1 MSWTKPKETGDL
13 QKNKNMVS
21 SMSSSLL
28 QFKGFALRYILYTL
42 HKDTVTEVWLR
53 KKKVAGPA
61 LPWLHS
67 GSERDWG
74 QASGTSEPGENS
86 SAAIAAPELTLAYKL
101 CQLPAAKHQV
111 QGTDYKEA
119 TLPSLTRFWLQC
131 ISLGQLPYSS
141 DT

>member
-1 MSWTKPKETGDL
+1 MSWTKTKETGDL

-28 QFKGFALRYILYTL
+28 QFKGFALTYILYTL

-53 KKKVAGPA
+53 KKK
-61 LPWLHS
+61 LRDLHCH
-67 GSERDWG
+67 GSTAA
-74 QASGTSEPGENS
+74 QSGTSAPGENC
-86 SAAIAAPELTLAYKL
+86 SAATAAPELTLAYKL

-131 ISLGQLPYSS
+131 ISPEQLPYSS